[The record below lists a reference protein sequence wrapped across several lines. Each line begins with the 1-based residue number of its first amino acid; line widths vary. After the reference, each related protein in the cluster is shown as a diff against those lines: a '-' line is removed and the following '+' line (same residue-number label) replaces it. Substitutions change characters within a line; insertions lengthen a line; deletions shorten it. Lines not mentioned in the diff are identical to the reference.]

1 MKLNLLSDVSSQA
14 LTAALEGAAARQ
26 AALADNIANVDT
38 PGFVRSEVDFE
49 KALATA
55 LDQARRAPSSLAQ
68 GLPALSLRK
77 SKDFASPARVDGNN
91 VNIDREMAALSRNAL
106 SYRAAGELLGA
117 RIRGLRAAIN
127 SSRR

>member
-55 LDQARRAPSSLAQ
+55 LDQARRAPSSSAQ
-68 GLPALSLRK
+68 GLPALSPHKR
-77 SKDFASPARVDGNN
+77 KDFASPARADGNN
-91 VNIDREMAALSRNAL
+91 VDIDREMAALSRNAL
-106 SYRAAGELLGA
+106 SYRAVGELLGA